1 MTSKQEEESFVR
13 NGRKPKKIGGKQL
26 KLVVLLSS
34 FNSYSRV
41 IEVRSLQVLLVS
53 SQNKTKA

>member
-1 MTSKQEEESFVR
+1 MTSKQRKESFVR
-13 NGRKPKKIGGKQL
+13 NVRKPKKMGGKQL

-41 IEVRSLQVLLVS
+41 IEVHGLQVLLVS